1 MSKRRWDSEVGRSG
15 ALSVV
20 GEDPKVLSKNS
31 ETEEFLSEEGEIL
44 LNKISFPSVE
54 REERMIIEQKLASKT
69 GKEVLSEEREDFKD
83 ENNRDRS
90 KSREVLSEMGE
101 DFCEVL
107 KVKILE
113 SAESIPHGCE
123 ALKQAKD

>member
-1 MSKRRWDSEVGRSG
+1 M
-15 ALSVV
+15 
-20 GEDPKVLSKNS
+20 SKNS
-31 ETEEFLSEEGEIL
+31 ETEEVLSEVGEIL

-69 GKEVLSEEREDFKD
+69 GKEILSEERREDFKD

-90 KSREVLSEMGE
+90 MSREVLSEMGE